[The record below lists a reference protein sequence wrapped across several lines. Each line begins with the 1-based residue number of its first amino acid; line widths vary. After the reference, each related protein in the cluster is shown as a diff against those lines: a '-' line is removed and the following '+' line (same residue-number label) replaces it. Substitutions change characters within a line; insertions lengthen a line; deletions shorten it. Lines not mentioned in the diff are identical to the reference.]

1 MANKKNKSRHNQ
13 EAILFILMG
22 LIIVGLIISGYFLFV
37 RKILPEL
44 SGMAEKANEMP
55 ANDLPKQA
63 QTSSKSFDQFIP
75 EDEAELIR
83 LYFVK
88 PGKDSLSYEARKIRK
103 TSMLQLAEKIVEGL
117 ISGPELPGLISCL
130 PKGTKL
136 RGVFFDKGTFI
147 VDLSKEFKQNQIG
160 GAVEE
165 ILSVYAIVNSIT
177 ELDPKS
183 KVKILINGNE
193 VKTAGEHVD
202 LSQPLTRLEEIIS
215 MQ

>member
-1 MANKKNKSRHNQ
+1 MAKKTKSRHNQ

-55 ANDLPKQA
+55 ANDIQKTELE
-63 QTSSKSFDQFIP
+63 SNKSLAQFIP

-83 LYFVK
+83 LYFIK
-88 PGKDSLSYEARKIRK
+88 PGKDALSYEARKIRK
-103 TSMLQLAEKIVEGL
+103 TSMLQLAEKIVESL
-117 ISGPELPGLISCL
+117 ISGPELPGMVSVL
-130 PKGTKL
+130 PKETRL
-136 RGVFFDKGTFI
+136 RSVFFEKGTFI
-147 VDLSKEFKQNQIG
+147 VDLSKEFKQNMVG

-165 ILSVYAIVNSIT
+165 TLAVYSIVNSIT

-183 KVKILINGNE
+183 KVQILINGNE
-193 VKTAGEHVD
+193 VKTAGEHID